1 MKHIKRRQFTQNV
14 FALFSLPMLM
24 SACGKEENITPNGKS
39 VVVVGAGIAGLA
51 AAQTLYKKGF
61 AVTVLEAQKKVG
73 GRLSTN
79 RDLDISFDEGA
90 SWIHGP
96 RRNPI
101 TDLAEQA
108 GAKTFLTD
116 DDNQK
121 AFDKDGKLYTD
132 AFIDDIEKQYNNALK
147 AVIRA
152 GTKDQSFEMVFDKLY
167 PDRLNTHIWKYLL
180 SAYLEFDTSADIA
193 HLSSIDFDDDEV
205 FAGEDVII
213 TNGYD
218 TIAEFL
224 AKGLNIQV
232 NKPVNSI
239 NYEGKK
245 IKITANNEIL
255 EADFVVVAVPLGVLK
270 RKIIQFTPVLPVN
283 KHNAIQRLQMGTVN
297 KFLLTWETAFWD
309 TNLQYIAYTP
319 EEKGKF
325 NYFLNMKKFTSA
337 NALMTF
343 AFGNYAIQTEQ
354 MEDNQIV
361 DEIMSHLKAIYGN
374 NIPAPKSFLRT
385 KWASHPYT
393 FGAYSFATNGT
404 RTTDFN
410 VLAENINRKLFFAGE
425 HTSKDYRGTVHGA
438 YLSGLSAAQQIIDL

>member
-1 MKHIKRRQFTQNV
+1 M
-14 FALFSLPMLM
+14 
-24 SACGKEENITPNGKS
+24 
-39 VVVVGAGIAGLA
+39 
-51 AAQTLYKKGF
+51 
-61 AVTVLEAQKKVG
+61 LEAQKKVG

-205 FAGEDVII
+205 FVGEDVII

>member
-1 MKHIKRRQFTQNV
+1 MR
-14 FALFSLPMLM
+14 
-24 SACGKEENITPNGKS
+24 
-39 VVVVGAGIAGLA
+39 
-51 AAQTLYKKGF
+51 
-61 AVTVLEAQKKVG
+61 
-73 GRLSTN
+73 
-79 RDLDISFDEGA
+79 
-90 SWIHGP
+90 
-96 RRNPI
+96 
-101 TDLAEQA
+101 
-108 GAKTFLTD
+108 
-116 DDNQK
+116 
-121 AFDKDGKLYTD
+121 
-132 AFIDDIEKQYNNALK
+132 
-147 AVIRA
+147 
-152 GTKDQSFEMVFDKLY
+152 
-167 PDRLNTHIWKYLL
+167 
-180 SAYLEFDTSADIA
+180 
-193 HLSSIDFDDDEV
+193 
-205 FAGEDVII
+205 
-213 TNGYD
+213 
-218 TIAEFL
+218 
-224 AKGLNIQV
+224 
-232 NKPVNSI
+232 
-239 NYEGKK
+239 GKK